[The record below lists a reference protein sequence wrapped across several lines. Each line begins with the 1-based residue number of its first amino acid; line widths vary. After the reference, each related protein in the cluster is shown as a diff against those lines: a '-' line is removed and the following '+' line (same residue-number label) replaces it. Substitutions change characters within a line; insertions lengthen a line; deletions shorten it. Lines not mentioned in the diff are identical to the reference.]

1 VPLRWPEPRPTGVS
15 AWHRKTPGR
24 RVTPLNAGTVSNVL
38 GTLERDQG
46 LAQVTRLY
54 ADPGTEVI
62 YGSSSTGITGGRCDI
77 TISGV
82 YALQ

>member
-1 VPLRWPEPRPTGVS
+1 
-15 AWHRKTPGR
+15 
-24 RVTPLNAGTVSNVL
+24 VL